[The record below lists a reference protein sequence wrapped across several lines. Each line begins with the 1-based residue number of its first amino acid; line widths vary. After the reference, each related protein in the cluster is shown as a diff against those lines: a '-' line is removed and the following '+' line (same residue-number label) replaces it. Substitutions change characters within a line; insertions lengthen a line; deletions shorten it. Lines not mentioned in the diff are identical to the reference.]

1 MSKLTRSVLVDI
13 ELRLKNAGVPSPRFD
28 AESLV
33 AFSLGIERNR
43 IGLVKD
49 IEDDQYREIEK
60 LVEKRVRRIPLQHIL
75 GEQGFR
81 RLVLNVGPGVF
92 IPRPETEL
100 LVESTVRYL
109 KDKNQERNIV
119 VDLCSGS
126 GAIALALASEVGN
139 SDVYAVEKS
148 PEAFQYLT
156 KNLADNEELLSKAN
170 SKFIAINAD
179 IEEPIKDLENLKL
192 QVDALVSNPP
202 YIPNKMIPREPEV
215 KDHEPE
221 MALFGGRDGLDLVRV
236 VIKIAQDLLKPGG
249 FIAIEHADVQG
260 SNVEETGVPYLLL
273 ESKAF
278 TKVEDRRDLNGLPRY
293 TVGIKI

>member
-1 MSKLTRSVLVDI
+1 LSKLTRSVLVDI

-60 LVEKRVRRIPLQHIL
+60 IVEKRVRRIPLQHIL

-100 LVESTVRYL
+100 LVESAVRYL
-109 KDKNQERNIV
+109 KDKNQDRNI
-119 VDLCSGS
+119 
-126 GAIALALASEVGN
+126 ASEVGN

-179 IEEPIKDLENLKL
+179 IEESLIDLENLKA

-221 MALFGGRDGLDLVRV
+221 MALFGGKDGLDVVRV

-260 SNVEETGVPYLLL
+260 SNVEETGVPYLLM

>member
-1 MSKLTRSVLVDI
+1 MSKPTRSVLVDI
-13 ELRLKNAGVPSPRFD
+13 ELRLKNAGVPSPRVD
-28 AESLV
+28 AELLV

-43 IGLVKD
+43 TGLVREID
-49 IEDDQYREIEK
+49 DDQYREIEK

-81 RLVLNVGPGVF
+81 RLVLEVGPGVF

-109 KDKNQERNIV
+109 KDKKQDRNIV
-119 VDLCSGS
+119 IDLCAGS
-126 GAIALALASEVGN
+126 GAIALALATEVGN

-148 PEAFQYLT
+148 LEAFSYLT
-156 KNLADNEELLSKAN
+156 KNVAANQDLMKTVN
-170 SKFIAINAD
+170 SKFVALNAS
-179 IEEPIKDLENLKL
+179 ILEPITEFEKL
-192 QVDALVSNPP
+192 NGIVDALVSNPP

-215 KDHEPE
+215 KNHEPE
-221 MALFGGRDGLDLVRV
+221 MALFGGKDGLDFVRV
-236 VIKIAQDLLKPGG
+236 VIKLAQDLLKPGG

-260 SNVEETGVPYLLL
+260 STVEETGVPYLLL
-273 ESKAF
+273 ESKSF
-278 TKVEDRRDLNGLPRY
+278 TKVEDRRDLNGLARY

>member
-13 ELRLKNAGVPSPRFD
+13 EIRLKKAEVPSPRSD

-49 IEDDQYREIEK
+49 ISDEQYREIEK

-100 LVESTVRYL
+100 LVESVVRYL
-109 KDKNQERNIV
+109 KDKNQNRNVV

-156 KNLADNEELLSKAN
+156 KNLAEYEELVSNAN

-179 IEEPIKDLENLKL
+179 IKEPLIDLENLRLK
-192 QVDALVSNPP
+192 VDVLVSNPP

-215 KDHEPE
+215 KHHEPE
-221 MALFGGRDGLDLVRV
+221 MALFGGSDGLDVVRV
-236 VIKIAQDLLKPGG
+236 VIKLAQDLLKPGG

-273 ESKAF
+273 NSKAF

>member
-1 MSKLTRSVLVDI
+1 LSKLTRSVLVDI
-13 ELRLKNAGVPSPRFD
+13 ELRLKNAGVPSPRVD
-28 AESLV
+28 AESIV
-33 AFSLGIERNR
+33 AFSLGIDRSR
-43 IGLVKD
+43 VGLVNE
-49 IEDDQYREIEK
+49 INDDQYREIEK
-60 LVEKRVRRIPLQHIL
+60 LVEKRVRRIPLQHLL

-81 RLVLNVGPGVF
+81 RLVLDVGPGVF

-109 KDKNQERNIV
+109 NDKKQSKNIV

-126 GAIALALASEVGN
+126 GAIALALATEVN
-139 SDVYAVEKS
+139 DLDVYAVEKS
-148 PEAFQYLT
+148 PEAFHFLR
-156 KNLADNEELLSKAN
+156 KNLEKNEELITLAKSR
-170 SKFIAINAD
+170 FTAINAD
-179 IEEPIKDLENLKL
+179 IIDSIKDLENLKS

-221 MALFGGRDGLDLVRV
+221 MALFGGKDGLDVVRV
-236 VIKIAQDLLKPGG
+236 VIKLAQYLLKPGG

-260 SNVEETGVPYLLL
+260 SNIEESGVPYLLL